1 MDDVEQFS
9 CVGHACIVAVE
20 PPATAQFADID
31 PRRAEA
37 ETRSPGPL
45 TRCLKFM
52 NQLRAARNLPPL
64 TFEWQW
70 LMPLAH
76 LEMQRSAAHDV
87 YQGDAGF
94 PQDVQSVGYPFRTAG
109 RNDAYC
115 WGFPDPTAQ
124 LDSQWAHSA
133 PHYAN
138 IVHPAFT
145 EVGIAFATSTRGH
158 HITYGVV
165 IFGAR

>member
-1 MDDVEQFS
+1 
-9 CVGHACIVAVE
+9 
-20 PPATAQFADID
+20 
-31 PRRAEA
+31 
-37 ETRSPGPL
+37 
-45 TRCLKFM
+45 
-52 NQLRAARNLPPL
+52 
-64 TFEWQW
+64 
-70 LMPLAH
+70 MPLAH

-94 PQDVQSVGYPFRTAG
+94 PQDIQGVGYPYRRAG

-115 WGFPDPTAQ
+115 HGYGNPTDQ

-138 IVHPAFT
+138 IVFPEFT
-145 EVGIAFATSTRGH
+145 EVGIAFATSPRGQ
-158 HITYGVV
+158 HITYAVV